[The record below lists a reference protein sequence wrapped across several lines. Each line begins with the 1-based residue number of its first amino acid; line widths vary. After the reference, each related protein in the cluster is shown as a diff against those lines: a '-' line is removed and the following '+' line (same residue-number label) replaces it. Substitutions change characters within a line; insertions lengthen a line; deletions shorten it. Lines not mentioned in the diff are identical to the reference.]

1 MTRQTRLV
9 YGSLLLAWLT
19 IAIWQTAEHAR
30 VRRIAR
36 EALVNHARDVS
47 TTVGLVMRSQRR
59 FGIISKE
66 RMESALAAL
75 VKPDELNAIAL
86 LNDAG
91 EVVASAGAPIDY
103 DVKGLVPRGAHW
115 GRDTV
120 TLVNLVD
127 LGTNVTA
134 EAEGPRPTLV
144 LPRGAFGTNRP
155 GPPGPPTEDRPNGP
169 PNADEARPPGPPAG
183 DQPPTPPADA
193 NGPPA
198 PNPAS
203 DRPRFGPGGGRPPF
217 GRPFWMS
224 EAEYRA
230 AIEKQGV
237 HSFVVVLSARPYR
250 AAIGA
255 DLWLR
260 GLVGLLA
267 TVAVGG
273 LGMAWRAMVRSSELE
288 VRLAR
293 AAELNARLK
302 EMNLAAAGLAHE
314 TKNPLN
320 IIRGLA
326 QMISQLDAA
335 PADVRDKS
343 RSIVHEADRVT
354 AQLNEFIN
362 YSRPREVRRAAVS
375 LSAVVQ
381 EVVRT
386 LAFDLEE
393 KEVQLTV
400 PPDLPRVI
408 ADEQLLRQALFNLF
422 LNAIQALER
431 GGEITVVAAR
441 DPARGVTLE
450 IRDNGPGVPAEHR
463 QDIFKPYFTTNQRGT
478 GLGLAVVH
486 QIVLAHGWDIE
497 CLANEPRGA
506 VFRLS
511 QIQPAPAA

>member
-1 MTRQTRLV
+1 MTRQSRLV
-9 YGSLLLAWLT
+9 YGLLLLAWVT
-19 IAIWQTAEHAR
+19 IGVWQAAEHAR

-36 EALVNHARDVS
+36 ETLIHHARDIS

-75 VKPDELNAIAL
+75 VKPDELNALAL

-91 EVVASAGAPIDY
+91 EVVAAAGAPIDF

-155 GPPGPPTEDRPNGP
+155 GPPGPPPEDRPRAG
-169 PNADEARPPGPPAG
+169 AAEAG
-183 DQPPTPPADA
+183 
-193 NGPPA
+193 PA
-198 PNPAS
+198 PDGDAPP
-203 DRPRFGPGGGRPPF
+203 DRPRMGPGRGRPPF

-224 EAEYRA
+224 EADYRA
-230 AIEKQGV
+230 ALEKQGV
-237 HSFVVVLSARPYR
+237 HSFVVVLSALPYR
-250 AAIGA
+250 ATIGA

-273 LGMAWRAMVRSSELE
+273 LGLAWRTLVRSSELE

-302 EMNLAAAGLAHE
+302 EMNLAAAGLAQE
-314 TKNPLN
+314 AKSPLN
-320 IIRGLA
+320 LIRELA
-326 QMISQLDAA
+326 QTIAHLETA
-335 PADVRDKS
+335 PAEARAES
-343 RSIVHEADRVT
+343 RTIINEADRVT
-354 AQLNEFIN
+354 AQLNEFIHFA
-362 YSRPREVRRAAVS
+362 RPREVRRAAVS
-375 LSAVVQ
+375 LTAVAQ
-381 EVVRT
+381 EVVRA
-386 LAFDLEE
+386 LVGEQEA
-393 KEVQLTV
+393 KAAQLTV
-400 PPDLPRVI
+400 QPDLPRVI
-408 ADEQLLRQALFNLF
+408 ADEPLLRQALFNL
-422 LNAIQALER
+422 LLSALQALEP
-431 GGEITVVAAR
+431 GGQITIAAGR
-441 DPARGVTLE
+441 DPAAGLFLE
-450 IRDNGPGVPAEHR
+450 IRDNGPEVPPEHR
-463 QDIFKPYFTTNQRGT
+463 EDIFKPYFTIHQRGS
-478 GLGLAVVH
+478 GLGLAVVR
-486 QIVLAHGWDIE
+486 QIALAHGWDIR
-497 CLANEPRGA
+497 CLGNEPRGA

-511 QIQPAPAA
+511 HLEPAAAS